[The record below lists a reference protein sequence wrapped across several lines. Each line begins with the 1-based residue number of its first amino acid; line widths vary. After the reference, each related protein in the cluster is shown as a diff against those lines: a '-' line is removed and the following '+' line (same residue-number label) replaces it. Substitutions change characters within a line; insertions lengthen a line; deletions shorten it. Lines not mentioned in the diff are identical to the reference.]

1 MVFVLDIGNTNIKAG
16 LYRDG
21 ALSSSWRMS
30 TERGRTSDEYGIQ
43 MESFFRHLNLRMS
56 AVEGVIFSS
65 VVPALNYTIE
75 HMCAL
80 YCNGLKPLQVGPD
93 LNLGIRIGYEDARKL
108 GTDRIC
114 NAVAAYAR
122 YGASIVV
129 DFGTATTFTVISAD
143 AELTGG
149 VICPGIIVSRD
160 ALVEKAAQLNKVE
173 FIKPAAVIGRN
184 TEDGIQSG
192 LIHGFVGQV
201 DYLVR
206 KIKKE
211 CSGPVTV
218 VATGGMSSLIAHE
231 TEAIDV
237 VEPTLTL
244 DGLAR
249 IYERNRVQKP

>member
-1 MVFVLDIGNTNIKAG
+1 MIFVLDIGNTNVKTG

-21 ALSSSWRMS
+21 RLQNSWRLT

-43 MESFFRHLNLRMS
+43 MESFFRHLGLDKT
-56 AVEGVIFSS
+56 AVDGIIFSS
-65 VVPALNYTIE
+65 VVPSLNYTIE
-75 HMCAL
+75 HMCRL
-80 YCNGLKPLQVGPD
+80 YFDGVAPIQVSPD
-93 LNLGIRIGYEDARKL
+93 LKLGISVRYDDPRAL

-129 DFGTATTFTVISAD
+129 DFGTATTFTIIND
-143 AELTGG
+143 KAELTGG
-149 VICPGIIVSRD
+149 VICPGIIVSTD
-160 ALVEKAAQLNKVE
+160 ALIEKAAMLNKVE
-173 FIKPAAVIGRN
+173 FIKPGSVIGTN
-184 TEDGIQSG
+184 TVDGIQSG

-201 DYLVR
+201 DYLIR
-206 KIKKE
+206 KIKTE
-211 CSGPVTV
+211 CGCSTKV

-249 IYERNRVQKP
+249 IYTLNN